1 MPSRSESRRPR
12 RAAARPRAARRRPA
26 RRSALLVHPRYR
38 ELNNSLITRKETYI
52 YGSIS
57 VAAAAVFNG
66 IDFLWSSCASS
77 ASLAAV
83 YDQYRILK
91 CKVDFLPVF
100 TDIVANATGTSNPGN
115 LHTIIDYD
123 DAVSPANT
131 QAMAKY
137 STYRSVTAVRRHRVT
152 VKPMSAVGAYSGVVF
167 TGFDSVYA
175 QWHQTTSNAINHY
188 GVKYGI
194 DDNNFAAATTIYNI
208 EITMWYQCRAQK

>member
-1 MPSRSESRRPR
+1 MPRKHRSSVKRSSRSSRGRSRRRLSDPSG
-12 RAAARPRAARRRPA
+12 A
-26 RRSALLVHPRYR
+26 LVHPRYR
-38 ELNNSLITRKETYI
+38 ELNSSLITRKETYI
-52 YGSIS
+52 FGSIA

-66 IDFLWSSCASS
+66 IDFLWSSVGS
-77 ASLAAV
+77 ATSLAAV
-83 YDQYRILK
+83 YDQYRILR
-91 CKVDFLPVF
+91 CRVDFLPVF

-115 LHTIIDYD
+115 LHTVIDYD

-131 QAMAKY
+131 AAMAKY
-137 STYRSVTAVRRHRVT
+137 STYRTVTGVRRHRVN

-175 QWHQTTSNAINHY
+175 QWHQTASPSINHY